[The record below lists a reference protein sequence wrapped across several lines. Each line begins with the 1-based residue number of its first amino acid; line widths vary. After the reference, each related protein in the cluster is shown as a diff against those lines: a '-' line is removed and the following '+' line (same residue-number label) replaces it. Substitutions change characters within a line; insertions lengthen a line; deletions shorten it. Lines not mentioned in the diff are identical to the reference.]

1 MKTITDKEKMAARLA
16 MGEKIKARR
25 NQLGIGQLTLSRLA
39 GVTPAN
45 VVNVE
50 KGRYSVGL
58 DVLNRIAEALGTKID
73 LVEK

>member
-1 MKTITDKEKMAARLA
+1 
-16 MGEKIKARR
+16 
-25 NQLGIGQLTLSRLA
+25 
-39 GVTPAN
+39 